1 VRNLIDL
8 SSMHQAI
15 TSKNH
20 YVIKRARRLRRRT
33 YRDREGLFLVEGLNL
48 LSEAVRS
55 KAVLRELLY
64 VDSRTDESRLIS
76 GEASEPIPTYKISR
90 DLMGIVSDVVTDQGI
105 VGLLGQVDEG
115 YEEFMSRDGLSLL
128 LVADRVR
135 DPGNLGALMR
145 IADASGA
152 DGFMTTSGS
161 VDIYNPKVVR
171 SSAGSL
177 FHLPLVRGTDLEI
190 LARDLHERGMRLWGL
205 DAHDGRDYL
214 EVDYREPTALIV
226 GNEAFGFGE
235 EDRRLIDGTVRIKM
249 SGKAESLNVASAAA
263 VVLFEAVRQRGH
275 DTGGG

>member
-1 VRNLIDL
+1 
-8 SSMHQAI
+8 MHQPI

-48 LSEAVRS
+48 LSESIRS

-64 VDSRTDESRLIS
+64 IDSRTDESQLII
-76 GEASEPIPTYKISR
+76 GEASEPIPAYKISE
-90 DLMGIVSDVVTDQGI
+90 DLMGMVSDVVTHRGI
-105 VGLLGQVDEG
+105 VGLLEQVDEG
-115 YEEFMSRDGLSLL
+115 YEEFMSRDDLSLL
-128 LVADRVR
+128 LVAYQVR

-171 SSAGSL
+171 SAAGSH
-177 FHLPLVRGTDLEI
+177 FHLPLVRETDLDI
-190 LARDLHERGMRLWGL
+190 LARDLRERGMHLWGL
-205 DAHDGRDYL
+205 DAHNGRNYL

-226 GNEAFGFGE
+226 GNEAFGFGK
-235 EDRRLIDGTVRIKM
+235 EDRRLIDGTVQIKM
-249 SGKAESLNVASAAA
+249 SGKVESLNVASAGA
-263 VVLFEAVRQRGH
+263 VVLFEALRQRGH
-275 DTGGG
+275 DAGGR